1 MELFADIVPRTA
13 ENFRQFCTGEFRWGQ
28 SSWGV
33 NQARSLRLRRHPR
46 VPTTLSLPNWT
57 GNKGSPSDTRTA
69 SFTGY
74 RMANA
79 LRLHQWVAPCIRLC
93 SRPLLRQTPP
103 TPSACTQII
112 KGFMLQ
118 GGDFLK
124 GDGTGSLS
132 IYGSRFED
140 ENFTGRHMGPGLLSM
155 ANSGPGTN
163 GSQFF
168 ITVAKTGGGPGRA
181 GEARLAIRPDQP
193 PLPAAACALTVRG
206 PALSN
211 QADSLQS
218 GWTTSTSYLGGC
230 WRRAC

>member
-1 MELFADIVPRTA
+1 MELFMRAEIAQPRTSGNSA
-13 ENFRQFCTGEFRWGQ
+13 LESSGGARAHGGE
-28 SSWGV
+28 SSQV
-33 NQARSLRLRRHPR
+33 PQAAPTSTRANNSLAPKL
-46 VPTTLSLPNWT
+46 T

-79 LRLHQWVAPCIRLC
+79 PRLHQGVAPCIRLC
-93 SRPLLRQTPP
+93 SRPLLRHTPP
-103 TPSACTQII
+103 PFVCTQII

-132 IYGSRFED
+132 IYGSRFE
-140 ENFTGRHMGPGLLSM
+140 TRTSRGGTRVLACSPWPTLGQGPMAASSSSPSPRQVGAPAGQGRLGWQSNQISHHCRG
-155 ANSGPGTN
+155 
-163 GSQFF
+163 
-168 ITVAKTGGGPGRA
+168 
-181 GEARLAIRPDQP
+181 
-193 PLPAAACALTVRG
+193 AAPLTVRH

-218 GWTTSTSYLGGC
+218 GWTTSTSYSGGC